1 MRAGGPA
8 DDAWGDLMRLAL
20 AGDHAAYRTLLEA
33 LGTTFRGLIRSRL
46 AKGGRGNADV
56 EDIVQEVL
64 LAVHLKRHTWDPD
77 LPFGPWVHAVARHK
91 LIDALRRQGVRPTV
105 SIDDVVE
112 ALPAPADMHADLSDA
127 ERLISQLNQ
136 RDQVIVRGIAIDGRS
151 ASEVG
156 GEVGLTEGAVRVAL
170 HRALGKLAR
179 LFRGTGE

>member
-1 MRAGGPA
+1 MRGGGPA

-20 AGDHAAYRTLLEA
+20 AGDHAAYRTLLET
-33 LGTTFRGLIRSRL
+33 LGTTFKGQIRSRL
-46 AKGGRGNADV
+46 AKAGRGNAEV
-56 EDIVQEVL
+56 EDILQEVL
-64 LAVHLKRHTWDPD
+64 LAVHLKRYSWDPD

-105 SIDDVVE
+105 PIDDVVE
-112 ALPAPADMHADLSDA
+112 VLPAPADATTDLGDA

-136 RDQVIVRGIAIDGRS
+136 REQVIVRGIAIDGRS
-151 ASEVG
+151 AAEVCE
-156 GEVGLTEGAVRVAL
+156 EVGLTEGAVRVAL